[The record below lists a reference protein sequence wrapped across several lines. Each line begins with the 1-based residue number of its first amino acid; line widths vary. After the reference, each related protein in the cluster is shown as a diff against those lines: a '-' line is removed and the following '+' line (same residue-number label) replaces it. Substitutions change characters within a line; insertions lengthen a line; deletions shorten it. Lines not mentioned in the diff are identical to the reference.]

1 MIHIFIGTKAQ
12 FIKMAPI
19 MINLNDRDIPYTF
32 IDSGQHAKLVNDLI
46 PQFGLKAPDVFLR
59 RNHNNITTVYQ
70 GLRWIVHAIARAT
83 LTPKYT
89 FRKIFGNKKGICLI
103 HGDTL
108 STLIA
113 LFYAKRC
120 GLKVAH
126 IEAGLRSYNIFDPF
140 PEELVRLIAM
150 HCSDLLFAPSNWAFE
165 NLCKMGLK
173 AKTMNISANTGL
185 EAVQYAA
192 KKSRGI
198 IRKHSPYIV
207 VTIHRMETIF
217 SRSRMVMIVDLVKQ
231 IQQKHKVLFV
241 LHEPTRQQLQKF
253 NLLSTLTQQPGIE
266 IISLLPYIEFVELID
281 GADFV
286 VTDGGSIQEE
296 CYYLNKPCLI
306 MRSKTERVEGLGEN
320 SMLSGFD
327 ANLIERFLRS
337 YPKLRQRSL
346 TQNLQPSMEIIEH
359 LLPWV

>member
-1 MIHIFIGTKAQ
+1 
-12 FIKMAPI
+12 

-32 IDSGQHAKLVNDLI
+32 IDSGQHAKLVKDLI
-46 PQFGLKAPDVFLR
+46 PVFGLRGPDVFLR

-70 GLRWIVHAIARAT
+70 SLRWIIHAIARAT
-83 LTPKYT
+83 LTPNYT

-126 IEAGLRSYNIFDPF
+126 IEAGLRSYNILDPF
-140 PEELVRLIAM
+140 PEEFVRLIAM
-150 HCSDLLFAPSNWAFE
+150 HCSDFLFAPSNWAFE
-165 NLCKMGLK
+165 NLCKMGLA
-173 AKTMNISANTGL
+173 AKTVNINANTGL
-185 EAVQYAA
+185 EAVQYAV

-198 IRKHSPYIV
+198 NRQHSPYAV
-207 VTIHRMETIF
+207 VTIHRIETIF
-217 SRSRMVMIVDLVKQ
+217 SKSRMLMVVDLVKK
-231 IQQKHKVLFV
+231 IQQNHKVFFV

-253 NLLSTLTQQPGIE
+253 NLLSILMQQPDIE
-266 IISLLPYIEFVELID
+266 IISLLPYVEFVDLIN

-320 SMLSGFD
+320 SMLSCFD
-327 ANLIERFLRS
+327 VNLIERFLQS
-337 YPKLRQRSL
+337 YPKLCQRSL
-346 TQNLQPSMEIIEH
+346 PVNLHPSKEIIDH